1 MGGGWVFTSIV
12 VFFSIFICFE
22 FWGGGRAFPCIF
34 DFLLKLCFVSSILHC
49 LPVLLKKHYIYMYH
63 ASETRREEKSIKKM
77 VEELSEWREIETVDN
92 KSLDIL
98 RDEGHPKY

>member
-1 MGGGWVFTSIV
+1 
-12 VFFSIFICFE
+12 
-22 FWGGGRAFPCIF
+22 
-34 DFLLKLCFVSSILHC
+34 
-49 LPVLLKKHYIYMYH
+49 MYH

-77 VEELSEWREIETVDN
+77 VEDLSEWREIETVDN

>member
-1 MGGGWVFTSIV
+1 MFCIV
-12 VFFSIFICFE
+12 HFALFACAV
-22 FWGGGRAFPCIF
+22 
-34 DFLLKLCFVSSILHC
+34 
-49 LPVLLKKHYIYMYH
+49 KKNIMYH